1 MKKTIIITLILVFSM
16 AITGCQNKSE
26 VKATNAPTTEETTD
40 EKDDANNVSR
50 DIVEKITDYKC
61 VFKDYNYD
69 GGVIDHREF
78 EYDEDGL
85 ELKGTLFDYNGNIK
99 NYYTIS
105 YNENNQK
112 IYETYYTAT
121 GEIAEKYIYDYDSN
135 GNIIKQTGEI
145 TKTCYKYENDKNGN
159 VVKRECYDE
168 SGEMLYSESIKYEYD
183 ENDRIKY
190 EETYRDGKSMGGSE
204 YSYDEKGNVSKVVS
218 LGDTNRTIIY
228 KYDDNNR
235 KIKSEVYYGMELS
248 SYAEWEYIDVT
259 K

>member
-1 MKKTIIITLILVFSM
+1 
-16 AITGCQNKSE
+16 
-26 VKATNAPTTEETTD
+26 
-40 EKDDANNVSR
+40 
-50 DIVEKITDYKC
+50 
-61 VFKDYNYD
+61 
-69 GGVIDHREF
+69 
-78 EYDEDGL
+78 
-85 ELKGTLFDYNGNIK
+85 LFDYNGNIK

-190 EETYRDGKSMGGSE
+190 EETYRDGKRISGLD
-204 YSYDEKGNVSKVVS
+204 YSYDEKGNVSEVFS
-218 LGDTNRTIIY
+218 LSGLNGTIIY

-235 KIKSEVYYGMELS
+235 KIKTETYDAGTGKLS
-248 SYAEWEYIDVT
+248 RYSEWEYIDVT